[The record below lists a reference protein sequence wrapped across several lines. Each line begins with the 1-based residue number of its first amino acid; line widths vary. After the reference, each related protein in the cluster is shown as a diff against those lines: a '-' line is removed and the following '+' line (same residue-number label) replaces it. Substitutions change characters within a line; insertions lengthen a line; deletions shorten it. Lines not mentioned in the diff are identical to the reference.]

1 MYGAYPEINKSTS
14 LTHSLIHF
22 PQEKR
27 SGESPAA
34 FPILPAADGNISR
47 FTWNIEFALSFPGK
61 I

>member
-34 FPILPAADGNISR
+34 FPILPAPGR
-47 FTWNIEFALSFPGK
+47 EYFTFHVEH
-61 I
+61 